1 MQRRQAKCGAKTR
14 KDGPCQDIAMP
25 NGRCKKHGGKAEGA
39 INPLKGD
46 ASPTNKFG
54 IYGAYVREDEQDL
67 DFALG
72 TVDAELRMI
81 RIRLKRTFEARMTWE
96 ADLAAKRVAMKA
108 DENGNMV
115 LVEHV
120 EDESVTKDGDVVPT
134 ERKTFRL
141 PDFDKIEQACLARI
155 ESLEKTRKELMKDG
169 GGDPNDPAGSRDNVR
184 FTGGLGGEDDDL
196 PSPFE

>member
-1 MQRRQAKCGAKTR
+1 MQRSQAKCGAKTR
-14 KDGPCQDIAMP
+14 KAGPCQDIAMP
-25 NGRCKKHGGKAEGA
+25 SGRCKKHGGKGGA
-39 INPLKGD
+39 PNNPATGE
-46 ASPTNKFG
+46 ASGKNKFG
-54 IYGAYVREDEQDL
+54 IYGAYVRDDEQDL

-81 RIRLKRTFEARMTWE
+81 RIRLKRTFEARMKWE
-96 ADLAAKRVAMKA
+96 IDLAAKRVAMKA

-169 GGDPNDPAGSRDNVR
+169 GGDPDGGSRDAVR
-184 FTGGLGGEDDDL
+184 FTGGLGGTDEEL
-196 PSPFE
+196 PEPFA

>member
-1 MQRRQAKCGAKTR
+1 MKKRQAICGAKTR

-25 NGRCKKHGGKAEGA
+25 NGRCKKHGGKSEGA

-81 RIRLKRTFEARMTWE
+81 RIRLKRTFEARMKWE
-96 ADLAAKRVAMKA
+96 EDLAAKRVAMKA

-169 GGDPNDPAGSRDNVR
+169 GSDPDDPQGSKDRVK
-184 FTGGLGGEDDDL
+184 FTGGLGGDDGEL
-196 PSPFE
+196 PEPFE